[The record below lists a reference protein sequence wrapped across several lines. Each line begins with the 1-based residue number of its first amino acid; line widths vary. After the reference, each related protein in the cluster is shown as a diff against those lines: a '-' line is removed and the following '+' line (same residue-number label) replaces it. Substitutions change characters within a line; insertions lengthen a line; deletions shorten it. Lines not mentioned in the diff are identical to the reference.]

1 MALKTVGKRIA
12 RPQHGFLP
20 FFYLVA
26 LLLGFL
32 VGSSVLANK
41 TQKQALS
48 SLSQSLSWLLPDRA
62 DVQLGV
68 ND

>member
-12 RPQHGFLP
+12 RPQPCFLP
-20 FFYLVA
+20 SFYLVV

-41 TQKQALS
+41 TQKQAFS
-48 SLSQSLSWLLPDRA
+48 SLSQFLSWLLRGRA